1 MVDQPS
7 GGEADDQPLVEEADP
22 DAAFAALTSDRRVA
36 ILRALWDADGPL
48 SFSALREAVGR
59 PDSGQFNYHLDRLVG
74 RFATRTDA
82 GYELTQ
88 AGMHLYGALQAGA
101 YTAAGAVG
109 PVTLAEPCPTC
120 GGDRTFRY
128 DAERVRVAC
137 GDCGLGHTFG
147 VPPAALAAY
156 DRAEVPAVAGRF
168 LRTSVRR
175 LNAGF
180 CPYCDG
186 QVRARVRT
194 IEGPDLTNDGSDD
207 GHEVEGEG
215 ERGDG
220 ASVPAEDLS
229 DLPLVEYR
237 CRGCGSAPTLGLTLA
252 LLDHPAV
259 VSFHYHRGRDATDG
273 SVWRFAGVDPDSQR
287 VRSRDPFRAAV
298 TYGADGDSLTLVV
311 DDALDVVAVEE

>member
-1 MVDQPS
+1 VT
-7 GGEADDQPLVEEADP
+7 
-22 DAAFAALTSDRRVA
+22 LTSELRVA

-48 SFSALREAVGR
+48 TFSALREAVGS
-59 PDSGQFNYHLDRLVG
+59 PDSGGFNYHLDRLVD

-101 YTAAGAVG
+101 YTATDAVG
-109 PVTLAEPCPTC
+109 PVTLDAACPTC

-128 DAERVRVAC
+128 DAERVRVGC
-137 GDCGLGHTFG
+137 DDCGLGHTFG

-156 DRAEVPAVAGRF
+156 DRASVPAVAGRF

-175 LNAGF
+175 LNGGF
-180 CPYCDG
+180 CPYCEG
-186 QVRARVRT
+186 QVRVCVRSV
-194 IEGPDLTNDGSDD
+194 EGPDVGSGRDVDGREGDDGSP
-207 GHEVEGEG
+207 GPV
-215 ERGDG
+215 
-220 ASVPAEDLS
+220 EDLS
-229 DLPLVEYR
+229 AVPLVEYR

-259 VSFHYHRGRDATDG
+259 VSFHYGRGVDVTDG
-273 SVWRFAGVDPDSQR
+273 SVWRFAGVDPDRQR
-287 VRSRDPFRAAV
+287 VRGRDPFRAAV

-311 DDALDVVAVEE
+311 DDGLDVVAVKGATGGARE